1 MKNETILK
9 HKSGVKFQYVETFT
23 PQFSEQ
29 AFVKLLNLKSGKHEC
44 FMANTYKQFFTEVS
58 EPLESTIPFCGF
70 YNSVAESLID
80 HEIESLFDIDG
91 SGECEVPNDF
101 WLSHDSSATCKAFA
115 KIYVESYQEWLKD
128 EFDLDIELSFK
139 LLDSPRECNF
149 ATDRIFVTL
158 SDSDLA
164 KLASAAVEHGD
175 LRKEVKERF
184 ESRSGFISH
193 YSSDVSDWGKV
204 ETWDYNQIGTLFECL
219 GEPDYFEIMENAC
232 GNGEISNAVWEGIS
246 EAGKALLPELV

>member
-1 MKNETILK
+1 
-9 HKSGVKFQYVETFT
+9 
-23 PQFSEQ
+23 
-29 AFVKLLNLKSGKHEC
+29 
-44 FMANTYKQFFTEVS
+44 
-58 EPLESTIPFCGF
+58 
-70 YNSVAESLID
+70 
-80 HEIESLFDIDG
+80 
-91 SGECEVPNDF
+91 
-101 WLSHDSSATCKAFA
+101 
-115 KIYVESYQEWLKD
+115 
-128 EFDLDIELSFK
+128 
-139 LLDSPRECNF
+139 
-149 ATDRIFVTL
+149 
-158 SDSDLA
+158 
-164 KLASAAVEHGD
+164 